1 MKKGLLLLV
10 FASLCGG
17 LFAQKFDLAKT
28 PPMGWNSWNKFGCRV
43 NEEVVMKAAKSMVS
57 SGMREAGYEYIVID
71 DCWQISRDEEGE
83 IVVDTIQFPH
93 GMKYLA
99 DYIHSLGLKFG
110 IYTCA
115 GLTTCQKRP
124 GSRGYEFQD
133 ARTYAR
139 WGVDYL
145 KVDWCYATPGQNSF
159 ASYSLM
165 RDALYAAG
173 RPIVLSICEW
183 GETQPWTW
191 AKEVGHLG
199 RTTGDIRDN
208 WDSMINIV
216 DAEKPLAKY
225 AEPGYWNDPDMLE
238 IGNGGMTTNEYKTHF
253 SMWCMLAAP
262 LMAGNDLSNM
272 SEETMS
278 ILTNANLIAVNQD
291 KLGQQAVCIRESGGY
306 EIWIKNLVNNEKVAC
321 LLNRSDEEKE
331 VLVNFN
337 RLLRVKG
344 ESDPRYQLYED
355 SYELSD
361 YKILDL
367 WENKEF
373 KITGDYRIMIKIPPH
388 SVKVYRFIKKGK

>member
-1 MKKGLLLLV
+1 MKKGLLVLICIILSV
-10 FASLCGG
+10 GV
-17 LFAQKFDLAKT
+17 FAQKFDLAKT

-43 NEEVVMKAAKSMVS
+43 SEEVVVRVAEAMVT
-57 SGMREAGYEYIVID
+57 SGMQEAGYEYVIID
-71 DCWQISRDEEGE
+71 DCWQVSRDENGE
-83 IVVDTIQFPH
+83 IVVDSTLFPH

-99 DYIHSLGLKFG
+99 DYVHSLGLKFG

-145 KVDWCYATPGQNSF
+145 KVDWCYRGPGQNSL

-165 RDALYAAG
+165 RDALYEAG
-173 RPIVLSICEW
+173 RPVVFSICEW

-191 AKEVGHLG
+191 AIDVGHLG

-208 WDSMINIV
+208 WDSMIHIV
-216 DAEKPLAKY
+216 DKEKPLAKY
-225 AEPGYWNDPDMLE
+225 AGPGYWNDPDMLE
-238 IGNGGMTTNEYKTHF
+238 VGNGGMTTDEYKTHF

-262 LMAGNDLSNM
+262 LIAGNDLSDM
-272 SEETMS
+272 SEETVS
-278 ILTNANLIAVNQD
+278 ILTNANLIAINQD
-291 KLGQQAVCIRESGGY
+291 KLGKQAVCIRESGGY
-306 EIWIKNLVNNEKVAC
+306 EIWIKDLANNEKAAC

-344 ESDPRYQLYED
+344 ETDPRYQLYED
-355 SYELSD
+355 SYQLSD
-361 YKILDL
+361 YRIWDL
-367 WENKEF
+367 WENKEV
-373 KITGDYRIMIKIPPH
+373 KILRDYRTMIKIPPH
-388 SVKVYRFIKKGK
+388 SVKVYRFSRK